1 MKLTVVIISSVIL
14 LFNIIMWIIVIR
26 LIKKEFSAEGTLE
39 EARNEVNKL
48 IMAIDRTAEDDITLI
63 ENNREML
70 QDLLSQIEK
79 KIKLYNNIIDQK
91 EFEKNVSEKLVSM
104 EEESVREEKKKT
116 SNPMKRAANSYA
128 ARSKKESEAKN
139 FSLFTENA
147 GTSDFQKQTELF
159 ETTVNNDIYGK
170 DVSQGTLQ
178 ITKAK
183 NQITPKKDTKTQIID
198 MINQGFSSDIISE
211 KLDVPVIQVEMLMAV
226 NGKI

>member
-79 KIKLYNNIIDQK
+79 KIISLIKKSLK
-91 EFEKNVSEKLVSM
+91 KMFLKNWFLW
-104 EEESVREEKKKT
+104 KKKA
-116 SNPMKRAANSYA
+116 SVKKKR
-128 ARSKKESEAKN
+128 K
-139 FSLFTENA
+139 
-147 GTSDFQKQTELF
+147 
-159 ETTVNNDIYGK
+159 
-170 DVSQGTLQ
+170 LQ
-178 ITKAK
+178 I
-183 NQITPKKDTKTQIID
+183 
-198 MINQGFSSDIISE
+198 
-211 KLDVPVIQVEMLMAV
+211 L
-226 NGKI
+226 

>member
-1 MKLTVVIISSVIL
+1 MTVIIISSVIL
-14 LFNIIMWIIVIR
+14 FFNIIMWIVVIR
-26 LIKKEFSAEGTLE
+26 LIKKEFSADGSLE

-79 KIKLYNNIIDQK
+79 KIKLYNNILDQK
-91 EFEKNVSEKLVSM
+91 EFEKNVSEQLVSL
-104 EEESVREEKKKT
+104 EDEPVPEEKKKT
-116 SNPMKRAANSYA
+116 ANPVKRAANSYA
-128 ARSKKESEAKN
+128 ARSKKTGEAKN

-147 GTSDFQKQTELF
+147 GTSDFQKQSELF
-159 ETTVNNDIYGK
+159 ENAVINDVYGK
-170 DVSQGTLQ
+170 NESQNSLN

-183 NQITPKKDTKTQIID
+183 NQITPKKDIKTQIVD
-198 MINQGFSSDIISE
+198 MINQGLSSDIISE
-211 KLDVPVIQVEMLMAV
+211 KLDVPVTQVEMLISV